1 MKNRRTF
8 IKVTALVLA
17 LAALFALAGCASQG
31 QKPEETQGAQIE
43 DALTLLNTVWDS
55 YAEEE
60 KFPAAGGDFS
70 EENMNAEGPG
80 KFGLEDTQALDSV
93 LGLPQEAAGMVDDA
107 ASLMHMMNAN
117 TFTCASFRTAEG
129 ADTAELAA
137 ALEESIMNRQWMC
150 GFPDKLVIME
160 IGGYVVSAFGNEELI
175 DTFKDK
181 TTAAYPEAELVCE
194 KAIV

>member
-1 MKNRRTF
+1 MKNKHMYVKGMT
-8 IKVTALVLA
+8 LLLA
-17 LAALFALAGCASQG
+17 LAALFTLAGCASQE
-31 QKPEETQGAQIE
+31 QKPEETQAAQIE

-60 KFPAAGGDFS
+60 RFPAAGGDSS
-70 EENMNAEGPG
+70 EENMNMEGPG
-80 KFGLEDTQALDSV
+80 RFGLEDAQALDTMF
-93 LGLPQEAAGMVDDA
+93 GLPQEAAGMVDDA

-117 TFTCASFRTAEG
+117 TFTCAAFRTAEG
-129 ADTAELAA
+129 ADAAELAA
-137 ALEESIMNRQWMC
+137 ALEESVMNRQWMC

>member
-1 MKNRRTF
+1 MKNKRGT
-8 IKVTALVLA
+8 IKLMALVLA
-17 LAALFALAGCASQG
+17 LAALFTLAGCGAQE
-31 QKPEETQGAQIE
+31 QKPEEQGTQIA

-55 YAEEE
+55 YGDEE

-70 EENMNAEGPG
+70 EENMNTEGPG
-80 KFGLEDTQALDSV
+80 KFGLEDTQSLDSM

-117 TFTCASFRTAEG
+117 TFTCAAFRTAEG
-129 ADTAELAA
+129 ADTAELAE
-137 ALEESIMNRQWMC
+137 ALEESVMNRQWMC
-150 GFPDKLVIME
+150 GFPDKLVIFK

-175 DTFKDK
+175 DTFRDK

>member
-1 MKNRRTF
+1 MKNKHIF
-8 IKVTALVLA
+8 IKGTALVLVI
-17 LAALFALAGCASQG
+17 AALFTLAGCGAQG
-31 QKPEETQGAQIE
+31 QKSEETQGVQIE
-43 DALTLLNTVWDS
+43 DALALLNTVWDS

-70 EENMNAEGPG
+70 EENMNTQGPG
-80 KFGLEDTQALDSV
+80 KFSLEDAQSLDSV

-107 ASLMHMMNAN
+107 ASVMHMMNAN
-117 TFTCASFRTAEG
+117 TFTCGAFHTAEG
-129 ADTAELAA
+129 ADAAELSK
-137 ALEESIMNRQWMC
+137 ALEESIMNRHWMC
-150 GFPDKLVIME
+150 GFPDKLVILE

-175 DTFKDK
+175 NTFRDK